1 MKDVVD
7 KQIPEL
13 DSNQDA
19 IMLSIGGNDAGLIN
33 LLNSCIS
40 RWVSSPHSKP
50 QPQS

>member
-19 IMLSIGGNDAGLIN
+19 VTLSIGMFFHSVGNE
-33 LLNSCIS
+33 S
-40 RWVSSPHSKP
+40 RIWGIA
-50 QPQS
+50 